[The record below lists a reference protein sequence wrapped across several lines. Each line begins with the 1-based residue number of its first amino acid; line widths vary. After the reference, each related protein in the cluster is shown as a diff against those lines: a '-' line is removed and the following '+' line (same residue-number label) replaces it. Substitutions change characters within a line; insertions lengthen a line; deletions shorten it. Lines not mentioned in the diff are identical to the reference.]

1 MKKTIFYLKT
11 DRVLKLAF
19 LISSLFLLFQ
29 IIFIVITY
37 FSLPPFIPLYLQ
49 RPWGILQIA
58 TKKELLIL
66 PSLTF
71 LLILINTAF
80 AGRLYGQSVLASR
93 ILLGGQA
100 ITGTLATI
108 AVLQIILLIT

>member
-19 LISSLFLLFQ
+19 LISCIFLLFQ
-29 IIFIVITY
+29 ISFIAITY
-37 FSLPPFIPLYLQ
+37 LSLPPFIPLYFQ
-49 RPWGILQIA
+49 QPWGFPQIA

-66 PSLTF
+66 PSLSF
-71 LLILINTAF
+71 LLIFVNAAF

-93 ILLGGQA
+93 ILVGGQA
-100 ITGTLATI
+100 ITSTLATI